1 MSKLLLG
8 NVHGLS
14 GGSLLDAVQSGS
26 VNAIANQLGSLFGG
40 GNNSGGSG
48 GINENIHPTGVD
60 SSPDGFLNFRIH
72 PTGVDSTPDGNLNDN
87 VHE

>member
-8 NVHGLS
+8 NVHGIS

-40 GNNSGGSG
+40 FGSNSGG
-48 GINENIHPTGVD
+48 GINENIHPNGVD